1 MKRINLSINL
11 HFSLL
16 SFPYFALSFPQ
27 DSKCVLP
34 VAPPRRR
41 VSELLLR
48 QLESNLLPA
57 LNCCRCLGDGLGGEQ
72 RLMQPRFQGAV
83 HSMCISGSFAGQEER
98 EGAGGVLGVVVL
110 PASPGRGAGAKGT
123 DKLLGAPMAGV
134 CCCGQPQLVPA
145 CLASNTTRSAWCEM
159 QISARAGKC
168 KDWSGLDLELA
179 HPVICLWHGQYQCL
193 GNNVWAGCFRG
204 VPPQFSSPQPPVTSS
219 FGSSIHGEAFAH
231 KLACG
236 GAVEMHSMIFPK
248 LSMSSFVF
256 LAVTISCSKKFHD
269 LITGFVKCHFLLFAL
284 NLLPK
289 RASLEAADVS
299 GGEGIPQMLLMLS
312 LHLRWWWEFRRTDRS
327 SQDCEGCWSSS
338 CSLCTGS
345 RFLDTARWHFPC
357 NCMGTVAPAGAVA
370 MEMG

>member
-145 CLASNTTRSAWCEM
+145 CLASNTTRSAW
-159 QISARAGKC
+159 
-168 KDWSGLDLELA
+168 WNL
-179 HPVICLWHGQYQCL
+179 P
-193 GNNVWAGCFRG
+193 
-204 VPPQFSSPQPPVTSS
+204 
-219 FGSSIHGEAFAH
+219 
-231 KLACG
+231 
-236 GAVEMHSMIFPK
+236 
-248 LSMSSFVF
+248 
-256 LAVTISCSKKFHD
+256 
-269 LITGFVKCHFLLFAL
+269 VKCRS
-284 NLLPK
+284 LPEQGNAK
-289 RASLEAADVS
+289 TGLVWTWSLPTLWSVS
-299 GGEGIPQMLLMLS
+299 GTASTNAWETTSEQGVLEGSLPSFPLLS
-312 LHLRWWWEFRRTDRS
+312 LQS
-327 SQDCEGCWSSS
+327 
-338 CSLCTGS
+338 
-345 RFLDTARWHFPC
+345 
-357 NCMGTVAPAGAVA
+357 PALLAQVF
-370 MEMG
+370 MERPLPTS